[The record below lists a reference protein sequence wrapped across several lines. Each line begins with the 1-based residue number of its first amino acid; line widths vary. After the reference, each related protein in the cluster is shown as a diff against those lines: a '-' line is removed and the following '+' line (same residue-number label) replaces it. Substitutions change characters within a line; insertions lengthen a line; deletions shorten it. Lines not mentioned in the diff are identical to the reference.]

1 MNNQKK
7 GFTLIELLVVIAIIG
22 ILSTI
27 GLVALN
33 GARAKARD
41 TQRVSALRQYALAYQ
56 SWADSNGGSF
66 VIPTATCAWDS
77 DGRRASQCGTLKL
90 FFGAGTN
97 APEDPSSTTSVTV
110 VAANCATA
118 STAGCFAQGDAAANY
133 AFTNWTPGT
142 SQWAYTRMYEADA
155 ATAASST
162 NPGFLVGTVLEVGAG
177 GVPAGLHALNKNGKW
192 LGTGYN
198 PTTSM

>member
-118 STAGCFAQGDAAANY
+118 STAGCFAQVMQQLTMPLRTGLQELRNGH
-133 AFTNWTPGT
+133 THVCMKLMLPR
-142 SQWAYTRMYEADA
+142 QRHLPILV
-155 ATAASST
+155 SS
-162 NPGFLVGTVLEVGAG
+162 LVPSLKS
-177 GVPAGLHALNKNGKW
+177 VPAAFLQDCTH
-192 LGTGYN
+192 
-198 PTTSM
+198 